1 MIFAPF
7 AYKQQVTA
15 TPPVITTDLVFYVD
29 AGNTLSYPGTGT
41 TWSDLSGNARN
52 FTLTN
57 GPIYNSGNGGYFAF
71 DGVNDFAQGPSLNVG
86 TGFTI
91 ECWVQTTTTA
101 TDTFIGQPSSRGI
114 YFGSRPSGGQVKLG
128 ISGSFD
134 TPWGFVL
141 STSNVNTGNWV
152 YCSSTYDGAN
162 VRVYFNSILQT
173 TTAKTGFFTSQLI
186 RIADSGASEYLIGN
200 ISIARLYNTVLTGTE
215 IIQNY
220 NAQKSR
226 YGY

>member
-15 TPPVITTDLVFYVD
+15 TPPVITTGLVFYVD
-29 AGNTLSYPGTGT
+29 AGNTSSYPGTGT

-57 GPIYNSGNGGYFAF
+57 GPIYNSGSGGYFAF

-101 TDTFIGQPSSRGI
+101 TDCFIGQSPSRGI
-114 YFGSRPSGGQVKLG
+114 YFGSRPSGGVKLG
-128 ISGSFD
+128 ISGQFD
-134 TPWGFVL
+134 NPWGFVL
-141 STSNVNTGNWV
+141 STSNINTGNWV

-162 VRVYFNSILQT
+162 VKVYVNSSLER
-173 TTAKTGFFTSQLI
+173 TTAKTGFYNAATI
-186 RIADSGASEYLIGN
+186 RIADSGASEFLIGN
-200 ISIARLYNTVLTGTE
+200 ISIARLYNTVLTDAE

>member
-1 MIFAPF
+1 MRFAPF
-7 AYKQQVTA
+7 AFENITT
-15 TPPVITTDLVFYVD
+15 TPEVITTGLVFYVD

-71 DGVNDFAQGPSLNVG
+71 DGVNDFAQGPALNVG

-101 TDTFIGQPSSRGI
+101 TDTFIGQSASSGI
-114 YFGSRPSGGQVKLG
+114 YFGSRPSAGQVKLG
-128 ISGSFD
+128 LAAQFD
-134 TPWGFVL
+134 NPFGFRL
-141 STSNVNTGNWV
+141 STSNINTGNWV

-162 VRVYFNSILQT
+162 VKVYVNSSLER
-173 TTAKTGFFTSQLI
+173 TTASTGTFTSQLI
-186 RIADSGASEYLIGN
+186 RIADSGASEFLIGN
-200 ISIARLYNTVLTGTE
+200 ISIARLYDVVLTGDQ

>member
-7 AYKQQVTA
+7 AYKQQV
-15 TPPVITTDLVFYVD
+15 PPVITTGLVFYVD

-57 GPIYNSGNGGYFAF
+57 GPIYNSGSGGYFAF

-101 TDTFIGQPSSRGI
+101 TDCFIGQAPSRGI
-114 YFGSRPSGGQVKLG
+114 YFGSRPSGGVKLG
-128 ISGSFD
+128 ISGQFD

-141 STSNVNTGNWV
+141 STSNINTGNWV

-162 VRVYFNSILQT
+162 VKVYVNSSLER
-173 TTAKTGFFTSQLI
+173 TTAKTGFYNAATI
-186 RIADSGASEYLIGN
+186 RIGDSGGGEFLIGN
-200 ISIARLYNTVLTGTE
+200 ISIARLYNTVLTDAE

>member
-7 AYKQQVTA
+7 AFKQQVTA
-15 TPPVITTDLVFYVD
+15 TPPVITTGLVFYVD
-29 AGNTLSYPGTGT
+29 AGDTLSYPGTGT

-91 ECWVQTTTTA
+91 ECWVQTTTIA
-101 TDTFIGQPSSRGI
+101 TDTFIGQPSARGI

-134 TPWGFVL
+134 LPWGFRL

-162 VRVYFNSILQT
+162 VKVYFNTSLQN
-173 TTAKTGFFTSQLI
+173 TTASTGTYTNQLI
-186 RIADSGASEYLIGN
+186 RIGDSGANEFLIGN
-200 ISIARLYNTVLTGTE
+200 ISIARLYNVVLTGDQ

>member
-15 TPPVITTDLVFYVD
+15 TPPVITNGLVFYVD
-29 AGNTLSYPGTGT
+29 AGNTSSYPGTGT

-57 GPIYNSGNGGYFAF
+57 GPIYNSGSGGYFAF

-101 TDTFIGQPSSRGI
+101 TDCFIGQSPSRGI
-114 YFGSRPSGGQVKLG
+114 YFGSRPSGGVKLG
-128 ISGSFD
+128 ISGQFD

-141 STSNVNTGNWV
+141 STSNINTGNWV

-162 VRVYFNSILQT
+162 VKVYVNSSLER
-173 TTAKTGFFTSQLI
+173 TTAKTGFYNAATI
-186 RIADSGASEYLIGN
+186 RIGDSGASEFLIGN
-200 ISIARLYNTVLTGTE
+200 ISIARLYNTVLTDAE

>member
-29 AGNTLSYPGTGT
+29 AGNTSSYPGTGT

-128 ISGSFD
+128 ISGAFD

-162 VRVYFNSILQT
+162 VRAF
-173 TTAKTGFFTSQLI
+173 
-186 RIADSGASEYLIGN
+186 
-200 ISIARLYNTVLTGTE
+200 
-215 IIQNY
+215 IQ
-220 NAQKSR
+220 KIKKIVHKC
-226 YGY
+226 

>member
-15 TPPVITTDLVFYVD
+15 TPPVITTGLVFYVD
-29 AGNTLSYPGTGT
+29 AGNTSSYPGTGT

-57 GPIYNSGNGGYFAF
+57 GPIYNSGSGGYFAF

-101 TDTFIGQPSSRGI
+101 TDCFIGQSPSRGI
-114 YFGSRPSGGQVKLG
+114 YFGSRPSGGVKLG
-128 ISGSFD
+128 ISGQFD
-134 TPWGFVL
+134 VPWGFVL
-141 STSNVNTGNWV
+141 STSNINTGNWV

-162 VRVYFNSILQT
+162 VKVYVNSSLER
-173 TTAKTGFFTSQLI
+173 TTAKTGYYNAATI
-186 RIADSGASEYLIGN
+186 RIGDSGAGEYLIGN

-215 IIQNY
+215 IVQNY